1 MNFTRRPCESR
12 SPPQTLSNS
21 SIEIFF
27 VDAITEFFT
36 ITLFIFKLLNFL
48 FLSCLP
54 EASCSDW
61 TMQRYGVFSDW
72 PRFWRLFAFSYCD
85 RCAILRHIGCKPH
98 YHVASIP
105 CYWDTGSYAVGLV
118 IYSLIMMIPVWLWF
132 LRGLPIGR
140 SSFQRGAWRCAS
152 VGSRGCLWRWG

>member
-1 MNFTRRPCESR
+1 MNFTRRPFASR
-12 SPPQTLSNS
+12 SPPQIFSNS

-98 YHVASIP
+98 YHVASI
-105 CYWDTGSYAVGLV
+105 A
-118 IYSLIMMIPVWLWF
+118 IMNFIPVWLWF

-152 VGSRGCLWRWG
+152 VGSRGCL

>member
-12 SPPQTLSNS
+12 SPPQTFSNS

-72 PRFWRLFAFSYCD
+72 PRFWRLFAFSYCMHEED
-85 RCAILRHIGCKPH
+85 SNGRVREDLRRRTWREWTPGEIHSWKTLLFIVSVRANSHP
-98 YHVASIP
+98 
-105 CYWDTGSYAVGLV
+105 
-118 IYSLIMMIPVWLWF
+118 SLPLLLETLLNPGEAKEGGMVF
-132 LRGLPIGR
+132 
-140 SSFQRGAWRCAS
+140 FCDY
-152 VGSRGCLWRWG
+152 

>member
-1 MNFTRRPCESR
+1 MNFTRRPFASR
-12 SPPQTLSNS
+12 SPPQIFSNS

-54 EASCSDW
+54 EAHCSDW
-61 TMQRYGVFSDW
+61 APPETAFARNSSNFIRLFTRLFAVLTMQRYGVFSDW

-85 RCAILRHIGCKPH
+85 RRAILRQIGCKPH
-98 YHVASIP
+98 YHVAS
-105 CYWDTGSYAVGLV
+105 
-118 IYSLIMMIPVWLWF
+118 
-132 LRGLPIGR
+132 R
-140 SSFQRGAWRCAS
+140 SHVVQ
-152 VGSRGCLWRWG
+152 